1 MGKENFLFSCATE
14 QFPPARRRCPFS
26 REFSLLFSSLQET
39 HEIAHSLEDYSELF
53 KKWKKVK
60 GKEWENRF
68 IIALSRIFIC
78 WRTKNRGSPFIFQ
91 KLTGKHQFSAAATD
105 EFPDNRF
112 AAPLVVVHLLFFSS
126 PQHEFLFFGESVVS
140 TWAAKCSAFKSER
153 RSLVENKSTPSS
165 SSSNRV

>member
-1 MGKENFLFSCATE
+1 MGKENFIFSCATE

-26 REFSLLFSSLQET
+26 REFSLLFSALQET

-53 KKWKKVK
+53 EKWEKVK

-112 AAPLVVVHLLFFSS
+112 AAPLVVVHLLFF
-126 PQHEFLFFGESVVS
+126 FLPSARILLRCEYVGGEML
-140 TWAAKCSAFKSER
+140 R
-153 RSLVENKSTPSS
+153 I
-165 SSSNRV
+165 

>member
-1 MGKENFLFSCATE
+1 ME
-14 QFPPARRRCPFS
+14 
-26 REFSLLFSSLQET
+26 
-39 HEIAHSLEDYSELF
+39 
-53 KKWKKVK
+53 KKVK

-78 WRTKNRGSPFIFQ
+78 WRTKKRGSSFIFQ

-153 RSLVENKSTPSS
+153 RSLVENKSTPPPLLLLLLKPRMNMSAICGGKGKKEAEWELFETYI
-165 SSSNRV
+165 